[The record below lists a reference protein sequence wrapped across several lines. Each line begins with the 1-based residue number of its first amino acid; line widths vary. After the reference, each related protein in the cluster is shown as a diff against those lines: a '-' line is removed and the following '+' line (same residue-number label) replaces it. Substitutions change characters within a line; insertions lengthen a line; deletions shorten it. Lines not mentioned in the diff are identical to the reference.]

1 MIEVWV
7 DIEGIPF
14 YQVSNKGN
22 FRSIT
27 REVTVTSTRKRPYKK
42 IINGTS
48 LKPFKCK
55 STGYLQIKVYGKK
68 YSAHRIV
75 AKAFCTGFCDSLVV
89 NHKNGQRDD
98 NRAENLEWVSH
109 SENSKHGYKQ
119 NGRIPISLGKFSGDH
134 PASKAVISTDMKTG
148 EEVYYE
154 AAMDAVREGFDSSSI
169 SRCCNGESSYH
180 KGRFWRFANETMKAR
195 WGDRAA

>member
-27 REVTVTSTRKRPYKK
+27 REITVTSTRQRPYKK

-48 LKPFKCK
+48 VKPFKCK

-75 AKAFCTGFCDSLVV
+75 AKAFCTGFCDGLVV

-134 PASKAVISTDMKTG
+134 PASKAVISTDMKLG
-148 EEVYYE
+148 RRFIMKQLWMLSEKDLIVRQLVV
-154 AAMDAVREGFDSSSI
+154 AVMAKAHITKEDS
-169 SRCCNGESSYH
+169 GDLQ
-180 KGRFWRFANETMKAR
+180 MKQ
-195 WGDRAA
+195 

>member
-1 MIEVWV
+1 
-7 DIEGIPF
+7 
-14 YQVSNKGN
+14 
-22 FRSIT
+22 
-27 REVTVTSTRKRPYKK
+27 
-42 IINGTS
+42 
-48 LKPFKCK
+48 
-55 STGYLQIKVYGKK
+55 GYLQIKVYGKK

-75 AKAFCTGFCDSLVV
+75 AKAFCTGFCDGLVV
-89 NHKNGQRDD
+89 NHKNGRRDD
-98 NRAENLEWVSH
+98 NRADNLEWVSH

-180 KGRFWRFANETMKAR
+180 KGRFWRFANEKMKAR

>member
-27 REVTVTSTRKRPYKK
+27 REVTVTSTRQRPYKK

-48 LKPFKCK
+48 VKPFMCK

-68 YSAHRIV
+68 
-75 AKAFCTGFCDSLVV
+75 
-89 NHKNGQRDD
+89 
-98 NRAENLEWVSH
+98 
-109 SENSKHGYKQ
+109 
-119 NGRIPISLGKFSGDH
+119 
-134 PASKAVISTDMKTG
+134 
-148 EEVYYE
+148 
-154 AAMDAVREGFDSSSI
+154 
-169 SRCCNGESSYH
+169 
-180 KGRFWRFANETMKAR
+180 
-195 WGDRAA
+195 

>member
-27 REVTVTSTRKRPYKK
+27 REITVTSTRQRPYKK

-48 LKPFKCK
+48 VKPFKCK

-75 AKAFCTGFCDSLVV
+75 AKAFCTGFCDGLVV

-148 EEVYYE
+148 
-154 AAMDAVREGFDSSSI
+154 G
-169 SRCCNGESSYH
+169 
-180 KGRFWRFANETMKAR
+180 GRFIMKQLWMLSEKDLIVRQLVVAVMAKAHITKEDS
-195 WGDRAA
+195 GDLQMKQ

>member
-27 REVTVTSTRKRPYKK
+27 REITVTSTRQRPYKK

-48 LKPFKCK
+48 VKPFKCK

-75 AKAFCTGFCDSLVV
+75 AKAFCTGFCDGLVV
-89 NHKNGQRDD
+89 NHKNGQI
-98 NRAENLEWVSH
+98 H
-109 SENSKHGYKQ
+109 SERNSGQHKSRNTDIVHYKNHRTWPTVADQ
-119 NGRIPISLGKFSGDH
+119 
-134 PASKAVISTDMKTG
+134 KA
-148 EEVYYE
+148 
-154 AAMDAVREGFDSSSI
+154 
-169 SRCCNGESSYH
+169 
-180 KGRFWRFANETMKAR
+180 AR
-195 WGDRAA
+195 

>member
-27 REVTVTSTRKRPYKK
+27 REITVTSTRQRPYKK

-48 LKPFKCK
+48 VKPFKCK

-75 AKAFCTGFCDSLVV
+75 AKAFCTGFCDGLVV

-148 EEVYYE
+148 GGRVIMKQLWMLSEKDLIVRQLVV
-154 AAMDAVREGFDSSSI
+154 AVMAKAHITKEDS
-169 SRCCNGESSYH
+169 GDLQ
-180 KGRFWRFANETMKAR
+180 MKQ
-195 WGDRAA
+195 

>member
-27 REVTVTSTRKRPYKK
+27 REVTVTSTRQRPYKK

-48 LKPFKCK
+48 VKPFKCK

-75 AKAFCTGFCDSLVV
+75 AKAFCTGFCDGLVV
-89 NHKNGQRDD
+89 NHKNGRRDD
-98 NRAENLEWVSH
+98 NRA
-109 SENSKHGYKQ
+109 
-119 NGRIPISLGKFSGDH
+119 
-134 PASKAVISTDMKTG
+134 
-148 EEVYYE
+148 
-154 AAMDAVREGFDSSSI
+154 
-169 SRCCNGESSYH
+169 
-180 KGRFWRFANETMKAR
+180 
-195 WGDRAA
+195 

>member
-27 REVTVTSTRKRPYKK
+27 REVTVTSTRQRPYKK

-48 LKPFKCK
+48 VKPFKCK

-75 AKAFCTGFCDSLVV
+75 AKAFCTGFCDGLVV
-89 NHKNGQRDD
+89 NHKNGRRDD
-98 NRAENLEWVSH
+98 NRADNLEW
-109 SENSKHGYKQ
+109 
-119 NGRIPISLGKFSGDH
+119 
-134 PASKAVISTDMKTG
+134 
-148 EEVYYE
+148 
-154 AAMDAVREGFDSSSI
+154 
-169 SRCCNGESSYH
+169 
-180 KGRFWRFANETMKAR
+180 
-195 WGDRAA
+195 

>member
-1 MIEVWV
+1 MIVRCNGVLGRALGVVTEEDAKGFLVNV
-7 DIEGIPF
+7 HDGI
-14 YQVSNKGN
+14 
-22 FRSIT
+22 
-27 REVTVTSTRKRPYKK
+27 
-42 IINGTS
+42 
-48 LKPFKCK
+48 
-55 STGYLQIKVYGKK
+55 
-68 YSAHRIV
+68 
-75 AKAFCTGFCDSLVV
+75 
-89 NHKNGQRDD
+89 DD
-98 NRAENLEWVSH
+98 LRNQH

-154 AAMDAVREGFDSSSI
+154 AAMDAIREGFDSSSI

-180 KGRFWRFANETMKAR
+180 KGRFWRFANEKMKAR